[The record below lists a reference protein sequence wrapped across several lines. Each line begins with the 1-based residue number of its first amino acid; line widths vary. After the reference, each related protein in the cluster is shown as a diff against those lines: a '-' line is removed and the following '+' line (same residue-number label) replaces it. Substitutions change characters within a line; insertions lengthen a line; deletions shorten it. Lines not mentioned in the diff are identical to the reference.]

1 MRHAE
6 YADELIVEA
15 GLQIQAE
22 GRPVTKWA
30 LKERVGGGNTSRLLA
45 VWQAHELKTSK
56 TETLMQD
63 LPADIARELD
73 SAIGAVS
80 GRIRTVVATLQQKA
94 LEAAEQRVAQI
105 EARARADADQARN
118 EQADAEV
125 LVAKLEG
132 AIAAQERRLEEVQ
145 ARLTASDQGRHDAAL
160 SLATVKEQ
168 LRAEKESHALFDAE
182 VQMERDRVRELEND
196 RENARKT
203 EMTLREQLAH
213 VTGQVEE
220 LRLQVRQPAST
231 TPT

>member
-1 MRHAE
+1 MRYAE

-45 VWQAHELKTSK
+45 VWQAHELKSNK
-56 TETLMQD
+56 AETLIHD

-80 GRIRTVVATLQQKA
+80 GRIRAVVATLQQKA

-132 AIAAQERRLEEVQ
+132 AIAAQESRVDEVQ
-145 ARLTASDQGRHDAAL
+145 ARLTASEQGRHDAAL
-160 SLATVKEQ
+160 SLATVHEQ
-168 LRAEKESHALFDAE
+168 IRVAKESHALFAAE
-182 VQMERDRVRELEND
+182 VQVERDRVRDLEND
-196 RENARKT
+196 RENARKI

-231 TPT
+231 TAT